1 MFGLQT
7 FIKIFPIKLYYLL
20 GDKMDYVDRIVA
32 LRQDRDLKQ
41 ADIAKVLNRSRSA
54 YANLEN
60 KKYKFTVEDIILLCK
75 YYDVT
80 PEYILGFTDKQN
92 SINK

>member
-1 MFGLQT
+1 
-7 FIKIFPIKLYYLL
+7 
-20 GDKMDYVDRIVA
+20 MDYVDRIVA

-80 PEYILGFTDKQN
+80 PEYILGFTDRQN
-92 SINK
+92 PIHK

>member
-1 MFGLQT
+1 
-7 FIKIFPIKLYYLL
+7 
-20 GDKMDYVDRIVA
+20 MDYVDRIVA

-80 PEYILGFTDKQN
+80 PEYILGFTDEQN
-92 SINK
+92 PIHK

>member
-1 MFGLQT
+1 
-7 FIKIFPIKLYYLL
+7 
-20 GDKMDYVDRIVA
+20 MDYVDRIVA

-41 ADIAKVLNRSRSA
+41 ADIAKILNRSRSA

-92 SINK
+92 KINK

>member
-1 MFGLQT
+1 
-7 FIKIFPIKLYYLL
+7 
-20 GDKMDYVDRIVA
+20 MDYVDRIVA

-41 ADIAKVLNRSRSA
+41 ADIAKILNRSRSA

-60 KKYKFTVEDIILLCK
+60 KKYKFTVEDIIVLCK

-80 PEYILGFTDKQN
+80 PEYILGFTDEQN